1 MCDGA
6 AWCGVE
12 LRAAKLPGVAERPCG
27 RCGGRAAHTALT
39 PPATRTRAPPPHP
52 AHTHTHTRIAAP
64 RRRAPPAPPTCSAAA
79 SRPRHSMSSAAAM
92 GSAPRMS
99 GTRRAMSSSASHSR
113 RLALVARRV
122 CAWCVCVLR
131 GGGGGR
137 EGGRVCWRAL
147 VCACVH
153 VCASFGGGRSGG
165 RITPH
170 HMARRTRAHTTPG
183 VSAARAPH
191 LSKSSTA
198 STAVSSRRMELAWH
212 AARTSGNTMN
222 ALALCGHSGGGVCHV
237 CVRVW
242 LCADGCA
249 DVCCWVCCVCA
260 RRAALRACGAG
271 VAHAHA
277 HAHPAVHGAHLARCC
292 TSRATQSPACPRC
305 R

>member
-1 MCDGA
+1 MV
-6 AWCGVE
+6 WR
-12 LRAAKLPGVAERPCG
+12 RAACG
-27 RCGGRAAHTALT
+27 KAARCCRAAVWALW
-39 PPATRTRAPPPHP
+39 RACG
-52 AHTHTHTRIAAP
+52 AHSADAPCHTHTRPATPPCAHAHAHAHCRATAP
-64 RRRAPPAPPTCSAAA
+64 RAASAA
-79 SRPRHSMSSAAAM
+79 H
-92 GSAPRMS
+92 
-99 GTRRAMSSSASHSR
+99 
-113 RLALVARRV
+113 LQCRRV
-122 CAWCVCVLR
+122 APAALDEQRCRHGVRAQDVWHEARHVLVRLTLTQACPGGASCVCVVR
-131 GGGGGR
+131 VCFDGGGGGR